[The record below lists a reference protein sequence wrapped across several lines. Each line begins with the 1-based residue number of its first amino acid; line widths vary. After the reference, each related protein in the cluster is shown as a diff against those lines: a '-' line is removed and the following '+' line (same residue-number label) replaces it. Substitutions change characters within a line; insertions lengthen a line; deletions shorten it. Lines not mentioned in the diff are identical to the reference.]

1 MLQPCALMKAF
12 AIPPPMI
19 ITSTLGKRFEIT
31 EILSVTLAP
40 PIIAAIGVFG
50 CTTAALNASISFLSK
65 KPAAIGM

>member
-19 ITSTLGKRFEIT
+19 ITSTFGNKLEIT

-40 PIIAAIGVFG
+40 PMIAAIGVLG

-65 KPAAIGM
+65 KPAAIGI